1 MKKQKIV
8 IHKFSHLAQKVMK
21 LKFWLKIGSFL
32 PHSKVNNKEVNK
44 FKFKTLVEGSFLIMN
59 EY

>member
-21 LKFWLKIGSFL
+21 LKFWLKIGSLL

-44 FKFKTLVEGSFLIMN
+44 FTTLVEGSFLIIN